1 MKAAEDK
8 GFKDSIKKSRMGLV
22 KVTDNDLKLWER
34 VLSLPFWL
42 QDKYREFRPLVHTQ
56 MKREET
62 RSETIHGLLDRARP
76 FFAVKGEE
84 LTKVEKALV
93 KGDREGKGYGENEL
107 RKKFNL
113 SKEGIEAYR
122 AVRNTL
128 DWIHKEWKDRIEANL
143 IRDYEKEKWFVLF
156 KAAHSLEFTTDETLA
171 LDKAL
176 RRTKKAMEK
185 PVDTVRDHLQRVFE
199 EEFSPRNK
207 RLLADLLGDY
217 MRAYR
222 RARKQIDKIKA
233 IVRDAIG
240 EGMSKEDLNQNT
252 QALVQAYVR
261 SLPAMN
267 QLKEMRSE
275 LNKIRGYFPRSRKQ
289 GKYRIVVTDTFEDGY
304 GLEQKQTVYYQNAA
318 NRLEATKIY
327 DKIKADPEYKD
338 MDVAIQPVRQ
348 EAETTFMGAS
358 AINMQRLV
366 DNAIDKLKAQGEVP
380 AEIASLIRMNVL
392 ETLADDLKARGAG
405 RFAIRRAES
414 IIEGYQKTNLKE
426 VLKDYIDGWSGMIT
440 KQEASLEFLEGLKG
454 FSRSKPQLMA
464 YGSKYAQDML
474 RNQEPMDRISAKMR
488 SMAFIYFL
496 GGSMRA
502 ALVNF
507 TQNYVTGIPFLAREV
522 GAKSLKA
529 EKLYH
534 KAMFEIATGKN
545 LSEVENKMLEEM
557 LGKGITEAQFIR
569 QIHREVKGGLGRWTG
584 KIADIL
590 GKPFSW
596 MEQLN
601 RKSAALAMFR
611 VKHEKYLGQGMKSEE
626 AYRKAFDESEDFV
639 YKTHYL
645 MTKANLPSV
654 AAGGDV
660 GSQFLKTAYTFR
672 RFTHNYLLSLHHSFK
687 GDDGK
692 LALDVMARSL
702 AYVVLLAGLPALM
715 GIDISG
721 SLKTGIPLIGA
732 GTPQDRIYGVYGG
745 MAKKALNAMSAV
757 ERENYIRALEFAS
770 PAFIEAV
777 LKAYRMSETGV
788 TTPRGKIITDEQGK
802 PIRLEAGEGV
812 AQAAGFRPERL
823 ARVSGEHWTM
833 ENVQKHF
840 KEKKDDLY
848 SRYRLAKTPEEKQK
862 VIRDMQR
869 FNLDA
874 RKYRGVI
881 PPITATSL
889 RQAAL
894 QKPEKSFLNFGRVM
908 EASS

>member
-1 MKAAEDK
+1 MIA
-8 GFKDSIKKSRMGLV
+8 
-22 KVTDNDLKLWER
+22 
-34 VLSLPFWL
+34 
-42 QDKYREFRPLVHTQ
+42 
-56 MKREET
+56 
-62 RSETIHGLLDRARP
+62 
-76 FFAVKGEE
+76 
-84 LTKVEKALV
+84 
-93 KGDREGKGYGENEL
+93 
-107 RKKFNL
+107 
-113 SKEGIEAYR
+113 IE
-122 AVRNTL
+122 
-128 DWIHKEWKDRIEANL
+128 
-143 IRDYEKEKWFVLF
+143 
-156 KAAHSLEFTTDETLA
+156 
-171 LDKAL
+171 
-176 RRTKKAMEK
+176 
-185 PVDTVRDHLQRVFE
+185 
-199 EEFSPRNK
+199 
-207 RLLADLLGDY
+207 
-217 MRAYR
+217 
-222 RARKQIDKIKA
+222 
-233 IVRDAIG
+233 
-240 EGMSKEDLNQNT
+240 
-252 QALVQAYVR
+252 
-261 SLPAMN
+261 
-267 QLKEMRSE
+267 
-275 LNKIRGYFPRSRKQ
+275 
-289 GKYRIVVTDTFEDGY
+289 
-304 GLEQKQTVYYQNAA
+304 
-318 NRLEATKIY
+318 
-327 DKIKADPEYKD
+327 
-338 MDVAIQPVRQ
+338 PVRQ

-380 AEIASLIRMNVL
+380 AEIASLIRLNVL
-392 ETLADDLKARGAG
+392 ETLAEDLKARGAG
-405 RFAIRRAES
+405 RFAIRRAEN

-440 KQEASLEFLEGLKG
+440 KQEAALEFLEGLKG

-534 KAMFEIATGKN
+534 KAMFEIATGKS

-584 KIADIL
+584 KVADIL
-590 GKPFSW
+590 GMPFSW

-611 VKHEKYLGQGMKSEE
+611 VKHEKYLGQGMKAEE

-702 AYVVLLAGLPALM
+702 AYVVLLAGLPAIPFLDDLLDEWEKFFGTPVRSNMRKTLRDAGGPVLEKMGMAGIPALM

-721 SLKTGIPLIGA
+721 SLKTGIPLVGS
-732 GTPQDRIYGVYGG
+732 GTPQDTIYGVYGG

-757 ERENYIRALEFAS
+757 ERENYLRALEFAS

-840 KEKKDDLY
+840 KEKRDDLY
-848 SRYRLAKTPEEKQK
+848 SRYRLAKTSEEKQK

-894 QKPEKSFLNFGRVM
+894 QKPEKSFLIFGRMM
-908 EASS
+908 ESSP